1 MITML
6 KNLIL
11 SFLMKRLTREID
23 KLEKKL
29 ERKRNQLQQKI
40 DEEATDLF

>member
-1 MITML
+1 MITVL

-11 SFLMKRLTREID
+11 SFLMKRLAREID

-29 ERKRNQLQQKI
+29 ERKRGQLQQKI
-40 DEEATDLF
+40 EQEEVDLF